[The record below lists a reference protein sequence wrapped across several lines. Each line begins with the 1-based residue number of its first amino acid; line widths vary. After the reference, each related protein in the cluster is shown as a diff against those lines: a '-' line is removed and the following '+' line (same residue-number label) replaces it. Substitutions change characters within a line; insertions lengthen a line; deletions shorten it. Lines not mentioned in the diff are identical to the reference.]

1 MRHLL
6 SLWLPLP
13 SLHLLSLTLLASSLL
28 TLTGASWHS
37 VRIPMKSL
45 MARNQVWL
53 VPNNEWKIETLSPTF
68 HKELNLAN
76 DTWSE
81 AGSRSFPTKCSDD
94 CRIGRRLMT
103 PWEGPGARRLCYACL
118 NSWPTVTLK
127 KINGVILSHCV
138 LGIICYTAIDN
149 KYTLLSCTKT
159 YFNFW
164 NSSTR
169 LDFCPGDILAKIV
182 PFTRI

>member
-1 MRHLL
+1 MPCHGDTQQQRRQHVERLTWRG
-6 SLWLPLP
+6 SIIPVP
-13 SLHLLSLTLLASSLL
+13 SWPAMVGSTL
-28 TLTGASWHS
+28 
-37 VRIPMKSL
+37 V
-45 MARNQVWL
+45 
-53 VPNNEWKIETLSPTF
+53 
-68 HKELNLAN
+68 
-76 DTWSE
+76 
-81 AGSRSFPTKCSDD
+81 AGPAGPIKPSDD
-94 CRIGRRLMT
+94 SSPLGIWIFSWDHRKLH
-103 PWEGPGARRLCYACL
+103 GAERSHPDVPSL